1 MNPNPLDELTARDIQ
16 IVKAFANSDMRI
28 FATCK
33 LVGADKTTV
42 RRRLSSIYKKSKLDP
57 RKFRDL
63 VILIHLIEGGNE

>member
-1 MNPNPLDELTARDIQ
+1 MNSSPLDELTARDIQ

-28 FATCK
+28 YKTCK
-33 LVGADKTTV
+33 VVGADKTTV

-63 VILIHLIEGGNE
+63 VVLIHLIEGGIE